1 MATYNDLP
9 TELTA
14 NVFSYLRQER
24 RQPPHF
30 TIIKELIDY
39 VNTDVTYEDNR
50 IVCRRIFENYASMKA
65 CVTGDP
71 YEEPF
76 EVEDDY
82 DNVWAVWYG
91 FKSRQAR
98 HRVLVRRL
106 YVNMI
111 EARTNQQSL
120 ADMLETYNR
129 SYEDDDYELPESLV
143 ISEWVLK

>member
-30 TIIKELIDY
+30 TIINELIDY
-39 VNTDVTYEDNR
+39 INTDVTYEDNR
-50 IVCRRIFENYASMKA
+50 IVCRRIYENYASMKGWD
-65 CVTGDP
+65 TGDE
-71 YEEPF
+71 YDEPF
-76 EVEDDY
+76 EDEDDI
-82 DNVWAVWYG
+82 DNVWAVWYD
-91 FKSRQAR
+91 FENRRAW

-111 EARTNQQSL
+111 EARTNEQSL
-120 ADMLETYNR
+120 ADMLEPLNR
-129 SYEDDDYELPESLV
+129 FNEEDDYELPETVV